1 MKQKIFDATNGGLD
15 IILYYYPQAREVV
28 EGRAKHFKMRAAERT
43 ASTTVKKFGQLWY
56 VTDFGDDQTAR
67 NAIDLT
73 MREENINFS
82 QALYLLAD
90 RFNVDCGFK
99 PEVNKPDITTR
110 TPHEDETEGSITWD
124 AKKEPEESD
133 LQALGTYVKAETLQ
147 RGLLEAA
154 TRKPDLIILDLGL
167 PDGDGIEFI
176 RDLRQWSAVPVIVL
190 SARSEESDK
199 IAALDAGADDY
210 LSKPFGIG
218 ELQARLRVALRRHS
232 ATTAPDPLVKF
243 SDVTVDLAARVIH
256 RGEEEVHLTPIE
268 FRLLAVLLNNAGK
281 VLTQR
286 QLLNQVWGP
295 NAVEHSH
302 YLRIYMG
309 HLRQKL
315 EQDPA
320 RPRHFITETGI
331 GYRFML

>member
-1 MKQKIFDATNGGLD
+1 MTNVL
-15 IILYYYPQAREVV
+15 IV
-28 EGRAKHFKMRAAERT
+28 EDEHAIRRFLRT
-43 ASTTVKKFGQLWY
+43 AL
-56 VTDFGDDQTAR
+56 
-67 NAIDLT
+67 
-73 MREENINFS
+73 E
-82 QALYLLAD
+82 AD
-90 RFNVDCGFK
+90 GLRVY
-99 PEVNKPDITTR
+99 E
-110 TPHEDETEGSITWD
+110 
-124 AKKEPEESD
+124 
-133 LQALGTYVKAETLQ
+133 AETLQ

-167 PDGDGIEFI
+167 PDGDGIDFI
-176 RDLRQWSAVPVIVL
+176 RDLRQWSAIPVIVL

-218 ELQARLRVALRRHS
+218 ELQARLRVALRRHAS
-232 ATTAPDPLVKF
+232 GASPEPVVHFSNVK
-243 SDVTVDLAARVIH
+243 VDIAARLVH
-256 RGEEEVHLTPIE
+256 RDGEEIHLTPIE

-315 EQDPA
+315 ELDLA
-320 RPRHFITETGI
+320 RPRHFLTETGI
-331 GYRFML
+331 GYRFMP

>member
-1 MKQKIFDATNGGLD
+1 MTSVLI
-15 IILYYYPQAREVV
+15 V
-28 EGRAKHFKMRAAERT
+28 EDEHAIRRFLRT
-43 ASTTVKKFGQLWY
+43 ALE
-56 VTDFGDDQTAR
+56 AE
-67 NAIDLT
+67 DL
-73 MREENINFS
+73 RVF
-82 QALYLLAD
+82 D
-90 RFNVDCGFK
+90 
-99 PEVNKPDITTR
+99 
-110 TPHEDETEGSITWD
+110 
-124 AKKEPEESD
+124 
-133 LQALGTYVKAETLQ
+133 AETLQ

-154 TRKPDLIILDLGL
+154 TRKRVLVILELGL
-167 PDGDGIEFI
+167 PDGDGLDFI
-176 RDLRQWSAVPVIVL
+176 RDIRQWSPVPIIVL

-218 ELQARLRVALRRHS
+218 ELQARLRVALRRHAGAQPNEPVVS
-232 ATTAPDPLVKF
+232 FADI
-243 SDVTVDLAARVIH
+243 TVDLASRRIT
-256 RGEEEVHLTPIE
+256 RGSAEIHLTPIE

-286 QLLNQVWGP
+286 QLLSQVWGP

-315 EQDPA
+315 EIDPA
-320 RPRHFITETGI
+320 RPQHLLTETGI